1 MADNYLEKK
10 MEEYRTGAR
19 RMMRRAGKSRAVF
32 IADVFS
38 EKGMAALKECQASG
52 DCHIAFTATD
62 YQKGSRLAQ
71 ATGARFYCITPRLT
85 IADAIADART
95 RFSPASLEIV

>member
-10 MEEYRTGAR
+10 MEEYRTGAK
-19 RMMRRAGKSRAVF
+19 RMMRRDKRSRAVF

-52 DCHIAFTATD
+52 DCYIAFTATD

-85 IADAIADART
+85 IDNAIADART
-95 RFSPASLEIV
+95 HFSPTPLEII

>member
-19 RMMRRAGKSRAVF
+19 RTMHRAKKPRAVF
-32 IADVFS
+32 ISDVFS
-38 EKGMAALKECQASG
+38 EKGQAALKACQASG
-52 DCHIAFTATD
+52 DCDIAFTATD
-62 YQKGSRLAQ
+62 YKKGSRLAQ

-85 IADAIADART
+85 MAAAIADART
-95 RFSPASLEIV
+95 RFFPTPLEII